1 MDHTDYIAR
10 ALACEGGHL
19 SIGRGGF
26 TLYFTKGA
34 TLSGHDCETIKAAC
48 IAAGL
53 PVIDSRGA
61 PIGRVART
69 VICGPMVAV
78 GHAADPAPYHSLSY
92 APLADV
98 AESYRA
104 IGAEVFNLG
113 PVTPRPCSIPI
124 EPTHRR
130 SMPWPRT

>member
-10 ALACEGGHL
+10 ALATEGGHL

-26 TLYFTKGA
+26 TLYFGKGA

-53 PVIDSRGA
+53 PVIDSRRA
-61 PIGRVART
+61 HIEWVACT
-69 VICGPMVAV
+69 VIRGPMVAV
-78 GHAADPAPYHSLSY
+78 GHAADPAPHHSLSY

-104 IGAEVFNLG
+104 ICAEVFNLG
-113 PVTPRPCSIPI
+113 AVTPRPPQSPI
-124 EPTHRR
+124 EPTNRR
-130 SMPWPRT
+130 STPWPRI